1 MSIFTRIFGAVQRQ
15 FRSES
20 WRESSIL
27 DPDDDL
33 LEAFGGGK
41 SASGMRVNRKTA
53 LTYSAIWRGVR
64 LISADV
70 AKLPIFVYDKSG
82 DTLTRAT
89 KHPAYRLLKIKPNPE
104 MTAFTWKQ
112 TIVAHAILQGNS
124 YTHIERNGIGEPIAL
139 WPLLPDRT
147 WPIRVNGELMYTTRL
162 DSGEWRKIKK
172 EDILHIKNLGYD
184 GLIGYS
190 MLEKARESIGLGL
203 ATARYTSRFFRNNA
217 NPSILIEVPGTMPP
231 EAQREFLRQWE
242 KMHAGVDNAHRPAII
257 TNGGSAKP
265 FSISAKDA
273 QLLESRQFEI
283 REIANWIGVPPHKL
297 GDSSRTAYNSLEQEN
312 ESYLSESLDPWMV
325 AIEEECETKLIDER
339 DLLEEKKDIE
349 FKRGAF
355 LRADIRSR
363 YQAYSLGIN
372 NRFLR
377 PNEVRQMENLNPYEG
392 GDEILI
398 PLNMG
403 NPGGNPQAKPS
414 EAAPAKGT
422 EKDSARAAS
431 IRAVAEDACTRAINR
446 FAFHARRS
454 AEKPATFINSI
465 DELRTQTAAATS
477 ILLPA
482 AGLFSENLAAAKTLA
497 SRAVGEFVDAFHA
510 ELLAASECKES
521 ELSKRVADV
530 ADLHSSFGAG
540 WLANVLD
547 GTIEHYRLDEGRQP
561 EGEKGNDRTQIHESG
576 EGDDSNAGG

>member
-1 MSIFTRIFGAVQRQ
+1 MSIFTRIFGAVKRQ
-15 FRSES
+15 FRSDG
-20 WRESSIL
+20 WRESSLI

-64 LISADV
+64 LIAGDV
-70 AKLPIFVYDKSG
+70 GKIPLFVYKRDGES
-82 DTLTRAT
+82 LLRAK
-89 KHPAYRLLKIKPNPE
+89 KHPAYRLLKIEPNEE
-104 MTAFTWKQ
+104 MTPFTFKQ
-112 TIVAHAILQGNS
+112 TLVGHAILQGNA
-124 YTHIERNGIGEPIAL
+124 YAYIERSAAGDPINL

-147 WPIRVNGELMYTTRL
+147 WPVRVNKVLYYTTQL
-162 DSGEWRKIKK
+162 DSGELLKLDKN
-172 EDILHIKNLGYD
+172 DVLHIKNLGYD
-184 GLIGYS
+184 GLVGYS

-203 ATARYTSRFFRNNA
+203 ATARYTSKFFRNNA
-217 NPSILIEVPGTMPP
+217 NPSILIEVPGIMPP

-257 TNGGSAKP
+257 TNGGVAKP

-312 ESYLSESLDPWMV
+312 ESYLSESLDPWLV
-325 AIEEECETKLIDER
+325 AIEEECEKKLIDKR
-339 DLLEEKKDIE
+339 DQLEESYDVE
-349 FKRGAF
+349 FKRAAF

-363 YQAYSLGIN
+363 FQAYALGIN
-372 NRFLR
+372 NRFMR

-414 EAAPAKGT
+414 DAVPAKGT

-431 IRAVAEDACTRAINR
+431 IRAVVEDACTRAINR
-446 FAFHARRS
+446 LAFHAKRS
-454 AEKPATFINSI
+454 AEKPATFLRSI
-465 DELRTQTAAATS
+465 DELRTQAAAATG

-482 AGLFSENLAAAKTLA
+482 AGLFSENLASAKTLA
-497 SRAVGEFVDAFHA
+497 ARAIGEFVETIHE
-510 ELLAASECKES
+510 ELLAASECKGA

-530 ADLHSSFGAG
+530 VELHSSFGVG

-547 GTIEHYRLDEGRQP
+547 GTIEHYRLDESQKS
-561 EGEKGNDRTQIHESG
+561 KGGNADGTQIHEG
-576 EGDDSNAGG
+576 E